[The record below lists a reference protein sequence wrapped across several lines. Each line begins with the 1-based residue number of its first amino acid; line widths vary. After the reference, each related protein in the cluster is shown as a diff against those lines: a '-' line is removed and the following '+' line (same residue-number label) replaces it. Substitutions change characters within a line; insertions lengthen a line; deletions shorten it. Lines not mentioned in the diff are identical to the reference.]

1 MSIFFLL
8 IGLELEREIYEGEIS
23 DIRNASLP
31 IVAAIGG
38 MVVPAGLFML
48 FNFGTATQSGVGIP
62 IATDIAFA
70 IGILALLGSRIPGSL
85 KILLTAIAVID
96 DLGAILVIAAFYT
109 ASLALSHLLVA
120 LAIFGLLLMMN
131 RLKVRTLT
139 PYLLGGMIMW
149 YFIWQSGIHPTITGV
164 LLAFVI
170 PFRDEGER
178 SPSYRLQHWLHKPV
192 AFLVLPLFALAN
204 TCITIDGSWYTTLN
218 NDNSIGILTGLIVGK
233 PLGILLFSMLAVT
246 AGFCQLPQ
254 DVRWKDVL
262 GLGMLCGIGFTM
274 SIFVTLLAYDQP
286 DVITQSKIAILIAS
300 IVSGTLGFLW
310 LRAVTSTPRIA
321 ANNTIAT

>member
-1 MSIFFLL
+1 MKLTRLFNKFFASERAGGALLILCTAISMAAANSILQDGYLSIWNFQIAGHSSTYWINDGLMSIFFLL

-170 PFRDEGER
+170 LD
-178 SPSYRLQHWLHKPV
+178 
-192 AFLVLPLFALAN
+192 
-204 TCITIDGSWYTTLN
+204 
-218 NDNSIGILTGLIVGK
+218 
-233 PLGILLFSMLAVT
+233 
-246 AGFCQLPQ
+246 
-254 DVRWKDVL
+254 
-262 GLGMLCGIGFTM
+262 FT
-274 SIFVTLLAYDQP
+274 P
-286 DVITQSKIAILIAS
+286 
-300 IVSGTLGFLW
+300 
-310 LRAVTSTPRIA
+310 
-321 ANNTIAT
+321 